1 MLSTFCKLHSCSV
14 YRTEIMALGGRHHSL
29 SLEDEKMEMRI
40 SSQGHTAVEP
50 AVVDVM
56 YQGCLIRMTSIFI

>member
-1 MLSTFCKLHSCSV
+1 
-14 YRTEIMALGGRHHSL
+14 MALGGRHHSL

-50 AVVDVM
+50 AVVDV
-56 YQGCLIRMTSIFI
+56 CTRAA

>member
-1 MLSTFCKLHSCSV
+1 
-14 YRTEIMALGGRHHSL
+14 MALGGRHHSL